1 MVHAI
6 HPTPTPTM
14 QDYRKENDLVGAY
27 KRYQSATKSWQG
39 RWWKVVEDI
48 FNACT
53 AWAKYFILDPIKR
66 ELKKLGRGRIPNPAT
81 LVNHNL
87 IFNVPAE
94 GCGAYIVQHFNK
106 KGKHLW
112 IKCGKADDA
121 IRRLNQHFAVDYANE
136 ADSGVVLG
144 WYPCKN
150 EDHALAMEDVIRNH
164 FKQKGYAIK
173 GKDRFP
179 TLYEVTEEDFA
190 ELNRKAE
197 ILAMI
202 F

>member
-1 MVHAI
+1 M
-6 HPTPTPTM
+6 
-14 QDYRKENDLVGAY
+14 
-27 KRYQSATKSWQG
+27 
-39 RWWKVVEDI
+39 VEDI

-81 LVNHNL
+81 LINHHL
-87 IFNVPAE
+87 AFNVPAE
-94 GCGAYIVQHFNK
+94 GCGAYLVQHFDK
-106 KGKHLW
+106 KEKHLW

-121 IRRLNQHFAVDYANE
+121 IRRLNQHFTVDYAGQ
-136 ADSGVVLG
+136 AQSGAVLG
-144 WYPCKN
+144 WFPCKN
-150 EDHALAMEDVIRNH
+150 EDHALAMEDVIRAY
-164 FKQKGYAIK
+164 FKKKGFAIL

-179 TLYEVTEEDFA
+179 DLHEITAEDVA

-197 ILAMI
+197 ILATL